1 MAAISIFFDTNIIEA
16 QFTHDKINLMF
27 HNKIV
32 PNTLF
37 YDITSYIKSIKIEE
51 RVNLYISSISWDEM
65 SLHLKEN
72 HKTSKDKFSKYIE
85 AFNKAY
91 GDTLDLSYEF
101 KHNSIEQYNEYL
113 EVIKGE
119 FLSANNCNI
128 IDYPKNVECFEQL
141 VYKCVHK
148 QSPFQKAKGSRKEF
162 SDAGFKD
169 ALILETIIC
178 HKRDTGN
185 TCIFITNDGDFG
197 NESGIHI
204 CSNLDIFKNTIS
216 QILGIQNNDTVRAR
230 LNDEYIKET
239 IVAATGNAYDESV
252 SSFDIV
258 DIVPIAEEDDLFDI
272 TIKTTINETEYNIK
286 CQYEMS
292 SNNVEVLE
300 YHIEN
305 E

>member
-1 MAAISIFFDTNIIEA
+1 MQEVPNNNTQVPEDKFIIECTA
-16 QFTHDKINLMF
+16 GL
-27 HNKIV
+27 
-32 PNTLF
+32 P
-37 YDITSYIKSIKIEE
+37 
-51 RVNLYISSISWDEM
+51 
-65 SLHLKEN
+65 KE
-72 HKTSKDKFSKYIE
+72 F
-85 AFNKAY
+85 
-91 GDTLDLSYEF
+91 
-101 KHNSIEQYNEYL
+101 
-113 EVIKGE
+113 V
-119 FLSANNCNI
+119 
-128 IDYPKNVECFEQL
+128 DYPKNVECFEQL

-148 QSPFQKAKGSRKEF
+148 QSPFQKAKGSRKDF

-185 TCIFITNDGDFG
+185 ICIFITSDGDFG
-197 NESGIHI
+197 NESDILI

-216 QILGIQNNDTVRAR
+216 QILGIQNVDAVRTR

-239 IVAATGNAYDESV
+239 IVAATGNAYDESI

-292 SNNVEVLE
+292 SNNVEVLD